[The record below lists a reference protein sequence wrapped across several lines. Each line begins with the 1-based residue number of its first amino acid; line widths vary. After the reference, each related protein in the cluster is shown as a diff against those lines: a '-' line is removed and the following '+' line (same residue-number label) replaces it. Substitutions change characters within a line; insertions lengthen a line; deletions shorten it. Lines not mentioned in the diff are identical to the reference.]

1 MRNDKGM
8 KLLQLTLKETVSVI
22 SGDPLHAMMAK
33 PNSQKVKIFDISSE
47 YQLDI
52 NFYKNDLRIF
62 SKGKHT
68 GIIRIKH
75 L

>member
-1 MRNDKGM
+1 VRNDKGM

-47 YQLDI
+47 YQ
-52 NFYKNDLRIF
+52 
-62 SKGKHT
+62 
-68 GIIRIKH
+68 
-75 L
+75 